1 MQEFQH
7 LLRQIRQRQNS
18 VIGLRYFLAFLAV
31 VLMGF
36 FLFFSVYLLAPQQPN
51 LLFLL
56 ALTLKVSIA
65 LFGLYSVMQG
75 IRCCIDETRAARM
88 LDRRRGDEND
98 TFQNAVELSKQDIE
112 PEFLSRILAQA
123 NAEAAELQPFTD
135 FAPVKHI
142 WMPVAAMA
150 LLAVALF
157 GFFRQDASTA
167 YRYFTLRSIPAV
179 EHKTTVEVAPGSV
192 QIPRLSD
199 LTIEVLNPEEK
210 VEHLLYYRRDAVW
223 RQEPLKE
230 GKHRFAAL
238 DFSFDYQVRTPW
250 AASDTFRVEVF
261 EKPMITSL
269 DLRYDYPAYTGL
281 PSRHLPDASG
291 VIQTLQGT
299 TVGFRFEANN
309 PLQDA
314 LCIFDDG
321 EVVHPRRIGRQ
332 SYEGEFIV
340 QHSGGYQLKLTDVL
354 GSESHP
360 VMKSI
365 TALPD
370 KIPVVEIVIPGRDT
384 VITQNMVLP
393 LRIDGAD
400 DFGITDVT
408 LHFMV
413 DGTEEQRAPLLA
425 SIPETMF
432 SLDHLFDLSTLRLIP
447 GDEVVYW
454 VSVTDNRPEPQT
466 GESRRYRAR
475 FPSIEEI
482 YEEVAKAD
490 EERQAGMMKTREEA
504 EELKQDVEEKRR
516 ELMRKEDV
524 SWEDKEDVKA
534 LLERQEAMQKNVQEM
549 SREYQQMVKKME
561 ENRAL
566 SEQTLEKMQRIQELM
581 EEIHSDELM
590 KAMEEMQKRMDSMNP
605 EEMKKAMDQMKFSMD
620 EFLEKL
626 DNTLQMLE
634 DIKKEQAVQKA
645 LNIAKEMERMQQELN
660 KQTEAGEDMESLA
673 EDQQQINDKLEAL
686 QDQLMKMEDMMSS
699 PKDAALQDSLQ
710 AAMETAMDD
719 SLQQNME
726 QSAQSMK
733 NGDRQQASSHQ
744 QQASRTLK
752 RLREQLENMQSMMN
766 SSMQMDTGAAID
778 AAIRR
783 LLIFSDIHENISSRY
798 VQDPFVILPDLIA
811 TFEGMN
817 LTLQDLYR
825 TPMII
830 LTLGPKFMYD
840 ASAVARVYRELFTQI
855 NDAQNSMVATHL
867 SNIQKGLNLMIFD
880 LMQSK
885 SNSQQGGGGGMQSLM
900 QSLKQMGQQQMMMN
914 MMTRQMMQQ
923 MMRGDG
929 KMSREMRQQAQRL
942 ARQEEQ
948 MAENLRRMLQTNK
961 AAQKQTG
968 ALRKMA
974 DDLEDIARN
983 LRRNRIDQNLIDTQE
998 RILSRLL
1005 DARKSIHKREFSKER
1020 KAETSDK
1027 EWTLPQELKRQFD
1040 TLQHKALL
1048 KEDLQNYP
1056 PEYRELIQEYLQK
1069 LNDKINNQERP

>member
-1 MQEFQH
+1 
-7 LLRQIRQRQNS
+7 
-18 VIGLRYFLAFLAV
+18 
-31 VLMGF
+31 
-36 FLFFSVYLLAPQQPN
+36 
-51 LLFLL
+51 
-56 ALTLKVSIA
+56 
-65 LFGLYSVMQG
+65 
-75 IRCCIDETRAARM
+75 
-88 LDRRRGDEND
+88 
-98 TFQNAVELSKQDIE
+98 
-112 PEFLSRILAQA
+112 
-123 NAEAAELQPFTD
+123 
-135 FAPVKHI
+135 
-142 WMPVAAMA
+142 
-150 LLAVALF
+150 
-157 GFFRQDASTA
+157 
-167 YRYFTLRSIPAV
+167 
-179 EHKTTVEVAPGSV
+179 
-192 QIPRLSD
+192 
-199 LTIEVLNPEEK
+199 
-210 VEHLLYYRRDAVW
+210 
-223 RQEPLKE
+223 
-230 GKHRFAAL
+230 
-238 DFSFDYQVRTPW
+238 
-250 AASDTFRVEVF
+250 
-261 EKPMITSL
+261 
-269 DLRYDYPAYTGL
+269 
-281 PSRHLPDASG
+281 
-291 VIQTLQGT
+291 
-299 TVGFRFEANN
+299 
-309 PLQDA
+309 
-314 LCIFDDG
+314 
-321 EVVHPRRIGRQ
+321 
-332 SYEGEFIV
+332 
-340 QHSGGYQLKLTDVL
+340 
-354 GSESHP
+354 
-360 VMKSI
+360 
-365 TALPD
+365 
-370 KIPVVEIVIPGRDT
+370 
-384 VITQNMVLP
+384 
-393 LRIDGAD
+393 
-400 DFGITDVT
+400 
-408 LHFMV
+408 
-413 DGTEEQRAPLLA
+413 
-425 SIPETMF
+425 
-432 SLDHLFDLSTLRLIP
+432 
-447 GDEVVYW
+447 
-454 VSVTDNRPEPQT
+454 
-466 GESRRYRAR
+466 
-475 FPSIEEI
+475 
-482 YEEVAKAD
+482 
-490 EERQAGMMKTREEA
+490 
-504 EELKQDVEEKRR
+504 
-516 ELMRKEDV
+516 
-524 SWEDKEDVKA
+524 
-534 LLERQEAMQKNVQEM
+534 
-549 SREYQQMVKKME
+549 
-561 ENRAL
+561 
-566 SEQTLEKMQRIQELM
+566 
-581 EEIHSDELM
+581 
-590 KAMEEMQKRMDSMNP
+590 
-605 EEMKKAMDQMKFSMD
+605 MDQMKFSMD